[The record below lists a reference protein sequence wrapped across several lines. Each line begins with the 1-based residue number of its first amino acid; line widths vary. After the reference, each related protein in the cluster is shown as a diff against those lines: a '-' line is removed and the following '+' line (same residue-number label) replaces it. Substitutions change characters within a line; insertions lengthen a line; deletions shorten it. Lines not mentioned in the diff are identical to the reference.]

1 MQALKKFWIEEA
13 LGSILAPRIVEKNHP
28 DLIIFEVLL
37 RDEIRDFLKRRA
49 SCVQS
54 CQQWLT
60 IRQRN
65 KYIYVDI
72 YKYTRISKI
81 PDEANTCHAKC
92 QGPKI
97 IGF

>member
-28 DLIIFEVLL
+28 ELIIFEVLL

-54 CQQWLT
+54 CQQ
-60 IRQRN
+60 
-65 KYIYVDI
+65 
-72 YKYTRISKI
+72 
-81 PDEANTCHAKC
+81 
-92 QGPKI
+92 
-97 IGF
+97 